1 MPIFAIHA
9 QPLHCRDV
17 GEGVPI
23 LFGHGYLWDGT
34 LWNAQVDALSETH
47 RCIVPDLW
55 GHGRSGALPP
65 STRTMKDLARDMLA
79 LADTLRLDDFV
90 VCGHGIGGQWAL
102 ELALMA
108 PRRVKGLVLIGTFAG
123 AESER
128 ARNVALG
135 LLESME
141 RSGGM
146 TPPIL
151 DALLPYFFT
160 PEMLEED
167 GPVVR
172 AFRMSLLRL
181 PPERLATVLEL
192 GRMIC
197 LREDRMHVLPA
208 LASRPV
214 LVIAGQEDRR
224 RPREE
229 GRRMAAALGV
239 RCEEIPGAGHVPP
252 LEQPVVMNRL
262 LRDFLVDCR

>member
-1 MPIFAIHA
+1 MPVLAINA
-9 QPLHCRDV
+9 QPLHCRDI
-17 GEGVPI
+17 GEGAPI

-34 LWNAQVDALSETH
+34 MWNAQMDALCETH

-55 GHGRSGALPP
+55 GHGRSGSLPAA
-65 STRTMKDLARDMLA
+65 TRTMKDLARDMLA

-108 PRRVKGLVLIGTFAG
+108 PRRVRGLVLIGTFAG

-135 LLESME
+135 LLENME
-141 RSGGM
+141 RSGAI

-167 GPVVR
+167 PAVVR

-181 PPERLATVLEL
+181 APDRLSSVLEL

-214 LVIAGQEDRR
+214 LVVAGAQDRR

-229 GRRMAAALGV
+229 GRRMAAALGTH
-239 RCEEIPGAGHVPP
+239 CEEIEGAGHVPP
-252 LEQPVVMNRL
+252 LEQPAAMNRL
-262 LRDFLVDCR
+262 LRDFLADCR